1 MTVDPAKTPHHA
13 DHESKTWHFCSAGC
27 RSKFMADP
35 EQYLT
40 DRGDQ
45 SVETG
50 PGTVWTCPMHPEIRQ
65 DHPGACPICGMALE
79 PAMVTADSGPS
90 PELKD
95 MSRRFW
101 VALVLSL
108 PVLFLRSEEHTSEL
122 QSLMRISYAVFC
134 LKKKK
139 QDQP

>member
-50 PGTVWTCPMHPEIRQ
+50 PGTVWTCPMPPATPQ
-65 DHPGACPICGMALE
+65 DPPGACPICGMALE
-79 PAMVTADSGPS
+79 PAMVRADSRPS
-90 PELKD
+90 ARLKD
-95 MSRRFW
+95 MSLPSGLELGPSL
-101 VALVLSL
+101 LVI
-108 PVLFLRSEEHTSEL
+108 FLAMGCHLIITRA
-122 QSLMRISYAVFC
+122 QSG
-134 LKKKK
+134 
-139 QDQP
+139 